1 MDFIVKFNRS
11 LLKAIYANKVVVRD
25 LNAGAIR
32 EATLKFNFSHDGEQ
46 HFYQLTSSRNA
57 ANMKHFGYK
66 ERLELKLGRW
76 NQSYMAGVSSIIP
89 DEIDSVAVDH
99 LHEKSVIS
107 DEESHKVVENYSAS
121 FQQYSEAMS

>member
-1 MDFIVKFNRS
+1 MDFIGKFNRS

-32 EATLKFNFSHDGEQ
+32 EATLKFNFSHEGEKY
-46 HFYQLTSSRNA
+46 FYELTSIRNSP
-57 ANMKHFGYK
+57 NMKHFGYK
-66 ERLELKLGRW
+66 ERLELKLVRW
-76 NQSYMAGVSSIIP
+76 NQSYMAGVSAVIP
-89 DEIDSVAVDH
+89 ADIDSVAVDH

-121 FQQYSEAMS
+121 FQQYAEAMS